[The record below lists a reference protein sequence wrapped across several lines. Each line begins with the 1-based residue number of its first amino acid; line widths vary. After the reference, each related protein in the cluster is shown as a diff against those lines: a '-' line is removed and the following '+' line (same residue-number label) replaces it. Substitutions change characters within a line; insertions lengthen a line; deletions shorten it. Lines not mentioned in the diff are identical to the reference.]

1 MTGRWSLGK
10 RHARIEEHA
19 RGVEDAQT
27 DESLLGEIREG
38 SSDFPSGDLLHELV
52 SVTAAMLVRSF
63 DAGHRLGVD
72 EVLNPGDDRRP
83 GFRQV
88 LATRCSVR
96 LIVDDPSDGWLHC
109 LRLSLTL
116 IPPRQRLGENSA
128 IVSRLDSVLP
138 ADESVPGG
146 DLNLNGRLWR

>member
-38 SSDFPSGDLLHELV
+38 SSYFPSRDLLHELV
-52 SVTAAMLVRSF
+52 SVATAMFIRSL

-72 EVLNPGDDRRP
+72 DVLNLGDDRRP

-88 LATRCSVR
+88 FATRCSVR

-109 LRLSLTL
+109 VRLSLTL
-116 IPPRQRLGENSA
+116 IPPRQRLGFRFA
-128 IVSRLDSVLP
+128 IVSRLDS
-138 ADESVPGG
+138 AIGA
-146 DLNLNGRLWR
+146 